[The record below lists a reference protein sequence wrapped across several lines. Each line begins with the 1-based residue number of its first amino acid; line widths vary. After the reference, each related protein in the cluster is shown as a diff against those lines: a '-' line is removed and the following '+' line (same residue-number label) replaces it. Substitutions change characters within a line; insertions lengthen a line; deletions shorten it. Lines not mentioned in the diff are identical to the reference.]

1 MKWKK
6 CFENINVSVVVGYM
20 DVEVYHSFYLF
31 TWFANADLTY
41 YCQY

>member
-6 CFENINVSVVVGYM
+6 SFENNNVSVVVGYL

-31 TWFANADLTY
+31 TWFANADLTCSY
-41 YCQY
+41 QY